1 VSDSTFYDALE
12 VTQAPVILSH
22 SSMRALTDVARN
34 IDDAMLR
41 ALAANG
47 GVVMINYYEPMVNPH
62 LRGEVMDEVYRR
74 LGGRTGDLRLLWQVA
89 FDVRQEQGLGPARLS
104 DVVDHIDHAIQVAGI
119 DHVGLGSDFDGAR
132 MPPGFD
138 DVTRLPW
145 ITYSLLKRG
154 YTEEDLYKVLGGN
167 ALRVLEAAE
176 RFAQGR

>member
-1 VSDSTFYDALE
+1 
-12 VTQAPVILSH
+12 
-22 SSMRALTDVARN
+22 
-34 IDDAMLR
+34 
-41 ALAANG
+41 
-47 GVVMINYYEPMVNPH
+47 
-62 LRGEVMDEVYRR
+62 
-74 LGGRTGDLRLLWQVA
+74 
-89 FDVRQEQGLGPARLS
+89 
-104 DVVDHIDHAIQVAGI
+104 
-119 DHVGLGSDFDGAR
+119 